1 MAVGELELFTSVK
14 RACELLGK
22 SRATLHR
29 QRNPG
34 TGRRKRQPPRPR
46 APHPAALTGA
56 EQAALLAV
64 LDSERFAD
72 KSPAQ
77 VYAILLDDGIYL
89 ASIRTMYRVM
99 TLADQVRERRAQAA
113 HPPRVRPELVA
124 DGPDQVWTW
133 DITKLKGPWRGTY
146 FDLYVMLDIFSRK
159 VICWEAHYGESGDLA
174 KAFMQH
180 AIIANGGAK
189 PRYIHADNGTSMTS
203 KNVATLLTDLNI
215 TRSHSRPHVS
225 NDNPFLR
232 GGVQDPQ
239 VLPGLPRHLR
249 HPGRGTRIQRPLLH
263 LLQQRAP
270 PFRDRPAHPGH
281 GPRRHRLG
289 HPGPPPARPRRR
301 LRRPPRPVP
310 RTAPASPGPARQ
322 GMDQQAPHH
331 HRDPG
336 DPSDKSS
343 SLMSQSV

>member
-1 MAVGELELFTSVK
+1 VIDVAVTELEPFTSTS
-14 RACELLGK
+14 RACALLGK

-29 QRNPG
+29 QRNPVPAAE
-34 TGRRKRQPPRPR
+34 KAPPGPR
-46 APHPAALTGA
+46 APHPAALSSA
-56 EQAALLAV
+56 EQQALLAM

-77 VYAILLDDGIYL
+77 VYAILLDEGIYL

-99 TLADQVRERRAQAA
+99 TLADQVRERRAQAQ

-159 VICWEAHYGESGDLA
+159 VIHWEVHYGESGDLA

-225 NDNPFLR
+225 NDNPFSEAA
-232 GGVQDPQ
+232 
-239 VLPGLPRHLR
+239 LPGSGQGSHLP
-249 HPGRGTRIQRPLLH
+249 
-263 LLQQRAP
+263 AP
-270 PFRDRPAHPGH
+270 TDPDVNLSIH
-281 GPRRHRLG
+281 
-289 HPGPPPARPRRR
+289 PARAVQSFGQYRSAQCANSLGARSRTPFSHSRAR
-301 LRRPPRPVP
+301 L
-310 RTAPASPGPARQ
+310 
-322 GMDQQAPHH
+322 
-331 HRDPG
+331 
-336 DPSDKSS
+336 
-343 SLMSQSV
+343 SLPFSRLYFH